1 MRQIKTATSK
11 RRIKELMKVIKDNGL
26 MFKMGGISTLFTK
39 IDKIACVGVL
49 YENGTAISC
58 ALTTKGC
65 DMFGL
70 YNIAAY
76 TKIDH
81 RNRGHSKVIIEK
93 VLKREMS
100 VNKLTSRKLF
110 SDKPHFYQTVISS
123 INIKNIEVS

>member
-1 MRQIKTATSK
+1 MKQVKTATSK

-26 MFKMGGISTLFTK
+26 MFKMGGISTLF
-39 IDKIACVGVL
+39 DKVDRIACVGIL
-49 YENGTAISC
+49 YENGNAVSC

-81 RNRGHSKVIIEK
+81 RNKGYSKVIIEK
-93 VLKREMS
+93 VLNREMN
-100 VNKLTSRKLF
+100 VNKLTSKLLF
-110 SDKPHFYQTVISS
+110 SDKPLFYRTVISS
-123 INIKNIEVS
+123 INIKNIEVL